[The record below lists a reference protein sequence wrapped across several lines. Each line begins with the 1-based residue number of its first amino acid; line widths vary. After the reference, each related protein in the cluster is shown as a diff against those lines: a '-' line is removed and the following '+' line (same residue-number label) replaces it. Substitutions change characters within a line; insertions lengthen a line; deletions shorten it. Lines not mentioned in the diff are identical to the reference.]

1 MSKQEI
7 ETRIETLKLA
17 VAINSRFL
25 AAVPNGADKATEKQL
40 ELDNEELVRLRAKL
54 EAT

>member
-7 ETRIETLKLA
+7 ETRIETLRLA

-25 AAVPNGADKATEKQL
+25 GSVPSGADKKTERQVDADK
-40 ELDNEELVRLRAKL
+40 EELAKLRAKL
-54 EAT
+54 EAV

>member
-25 AAVPNGADKATEKQL
+25 AAVPSGADKKTERQV
-40 ELDNEELVRLRAKL
+40 ELDKEELVRLRAKL

>member
-7 ETRIETLKLA
+7 ETRIETLKMA

-25 AAVPNGADKATEKQL
+25 ASVPSGADKATEKQV
-40 ELDNEELVRLRAKL
+40 ELDKEELVKLRAEL
-54 EAT
+54 EAA